1 MDPNLVLLIG
11 VAFGAGMMGCVS
23 LCERVLDRG
32 RATCSDLAAEAAALL
47 DDIEP
52 EGKAEILAHYRARE
66 SIENL
71 LQVLAQG
78 SEVDRKETE
87 K

>member
-1 MDPNLVLLIG
+1 MDPVFVFL
-11 VAFGAGMMGCVS
+11 FGAGLMGCVS

-32 RATCSDLAAEAAALL
+32 RATCSDLASEAAALL

-52 EGKAEILAHYRARE
+52 EGEAEILAHYRARE

-71 LQVLAQG
+71 RQVLAQG
-78 SEVDRKETE
+78 EGQPSALRN
-87 K
+87 